1 MTSGSGSS
9 PSAPSSASTSAAAS
23 APMTPMT
30 TMRRYNRLARATDD
44 GLEALATFAA
54 SALSMQLAVIGL
66 LDEKRQWFSA
76 TIGGGGLGE
85 RLAPFLA
92 FGLLDPRGVEIP
104 DLAAVPALASDP
116 LVRGEPGFRA
126 LVARRLALETGAGGD
141 AGQALGVLLLLDQ
154 QPRKLGA
161 RELGLVDLLAEQT
174 RAALA
179 VRRELRAL
187 RDKHRRDLASLELLD
202 GVLRASSGVGIVACD
217 LAGRVTA
224 FNRGAERLFGVARV
238 DVVGARVLADLLE
251 PHELGERLGDDRT
264 IGALAALRDEPG
276 SLTEWS
282 VGPERRPISLEIEPL
297 TSEEGE
303 ATGFAVV
310 AHDLTAKKAADELRR
325 ESVSMV
331 SHELRTPLTS
341 ILGALRLVGAGVTG
355 ALPADA
361 ADMVQIALANAERLG
376 RLVDDLLDL
385 QKVEAGRAE
394 LRRVRCDL
402 RALVAQAIEANRP
415 YAEPLEVTLELA
427 PRPPTG
433 AAGAARE
440 DAELA
445 VGADPDRLLQVL
457 ANLLSNAAKVSPS
470 GGAVTVDLARTRG
483 GVRVSVRDRGPGIP
497 EWFRPRVFQKFAQ
510 AQSGGTVPPPETHA
524 IRGALRG
531 TGLGLSIVRALIG
544 AHGGT
549 VGFDTET
556 GRGTTFWFELP
567 AP

>member
-1 MTSGSGSS
+1 MTTGSASARSPAPAPGSASASAS
-9 PSAPSSASTSAAAS
+9 PPSSG
-23 APMTPMT
+23 MT
-30 TMRRYNRLARATDD
+30 TMGRYGRLARATDD

-76 TIGGGGLGE
+76 TIGGGELGE

-92 FGLLDPRGVEIP
+92 FGLLDPRGVEIA
-104 DLAAVPALASDP
+104 DLAAMPALASDP
-116 LVRGEPGFRA
+116 LVRGAPGFRA
-126 LVARRLALETGAGGD
+126 LVARRLTLEPGAGREG
-141 AGQALGVLLLLDQ
+141 AAIGVLLLLDQ

-217 LAGRVTA
+217 LSGRVTA
-224 FNRGAERLFGVARV
+224 FNRGAERLFGVARAA
-238 DVVGARVLADLLE
+238 VVGARVLADLLE
-251 PHELGERLGDDRT
+251 PRELGERLGDERG
-264 IGALAALRDEPG
+264 IAAIAALRDEAG
-276 SLTEWS
+276 TRTEWS

-310 AHDLTAKKAADELRR
+310 AHDLTAKRAADELRR

-361 ADMVQIALANAERLG
+361 ADMVNIALANAERLG

-402 RALVAQAIEANRP
+402 RALAAQAIEANRP
-415 YAEPLEVTLELA
+415 YAEPLDVTLELS
-427 PRPPTG
+427 PPPPG
-433 AAGAARE
+433 AADAR
-440 DAELA
+440 ELA
-445 VGADPDRLLQVL
+445 VEADPDRLLQVL

-470 GGAVTVDLARTRG
+470 GGVVTVDLARRQG
-483 GVRVSVRDRGPGIP
+483 DVRVSVRDRGPGIP
-497 EWFRPRVFQKFAQ
+497 ESFRPRVFQKFAQ
-510 AQSGGTVPPPETHA
+510 AHGAGSMPPPPTPDARA
-524 IRGALRG
+524 IRG
-531 TGLGLSIVRALIG
+531 TGLGLSIVRALVA

-556 GRGTTFWFELP
+556 GRGTTFWFDLP
-567 AP
+567 AAP

>member
-1 MTSGSGSS
+1 
-9 PSAPSSASTSAAAS
+9 
-23 APMTPMT
+23 MTPMT

-44 GLEALATFAA
+44 GLEAIATFAA

-76 TIGGGGLGE
+76 TIGGGALGE

-104 DLAAVPALASDP
+104 DLAASPALASDP

-126 LVARRLALETGAGGD
+126 LVARRLTLEPGAGR
-141 AGQALGVLLLLDQ
+141 AGAAIGVLLLLDQ
-154 QPRKLGA
+154 QPRKLSP

-224 FNRGAERLFGVARV
+224 FNRGAERLFGVARA

-251 PHELGERLGDDRT
+251 PRALAERLGDERG
-264 IGALAALRDEPG
+264 IAAIASLRDEAG
-276 SLTEWS
+276 TLTEWD
-282 VGPERRPISLEIEPL
+282 VGPEHRPISLEIEPL

-361 ADMVQIALANAERLG
+361 ADMVNIALTNAERLG

-402 RALVAQAIEANRP
+402 RALAAQAIEANRP
-415 YAEPLEVTLELA
+415 YAEPLDVTLELA
-427 PRPPTG
+427 PPPPNDSSAP
-433 AAGAARE
+433 AA
-440 DAELA
+440 DLELA
-445 VGADPDRLLQVL
+445 TEADPDRLLQVL
-457 ANLLSNAAKVSPS
+457 ANLLSNAAKVSP
-470 GGAVTVDLARTRG
+470 GGGVVTVDLARRS
-483 GVRVSVRDRGPGIP
+483 GVVRLSVRDRGPGIP
-497 EWFRPRVFQKFAQ
+497 ESFRPRVFQKFAQ
-510 AQSGGTVPPPETHA
+510 AHGSGSMPPPPDAHA
-524 IRGALRG
+524 RALRG
-531 TGLGLSIVRALIG
+531 TGLGLSIVRALIA

-549 VGFDTET
+549 VGFDTT
-556 GRGTTFWFELP
+556 SGHGTTFWFELP
-567 AP
+567 AA